1 MSRDFTTIIRIP
13 SCQFFSKRLVTIE
26 PDAIFIPALTTNHE
40 SLGPRLATPYS
51 LRL

>member
-1 MSRDFTTIIRIP
+1 MYRYFTIFRTP

-40 SLGPRLATPYS
+40 SLGSRLVTPYS